1 MMDNADKVANKFAPA
16 FEKLQL
22 AIIKVSMNLIR
33 QEPTLQEIA
42 TFPMQQLIWDELGGA
57 QLVKAVGA
65 ASTYIARS
73 ANKNI
78 NYAIG
83 QLDEQFF
90 INELGKAAANAKR
103 IVADAFLNNYSEESL
118 RQMLAN
124 ELNNLSKEKI
134 GSLLHTAIRTTERT
148 AYADFVSDV
157 PKDTLFEYVGGGL
170 IPTSRPFCVEWYGK
184 RITKSELDGLLNDNG
199 EPAITAAGG
208 YNCRHKWE
216 EVFE

>member
-1 MMDNADKVANKFAPA
+1 MDNADKAAAKFAPA
-16 FEKLQL
+16 FEKLQM
-22 AIIKVSMNLIR
+22 AIIKVSLNLLR

-42 TFPMQQLIWDELGGA
+42 DFPMQMVIWENLGGGP
-57 QLVKAVGA
+57 LIKSVGA
-65 ASTYIARS
+65 ASTYIAKS

-103 IVADAFLNNYSEESL
+103 VIADAFLNNYSEDSL
-118 RQMLAN
+118 RQLLTN
-124 ELNNLSKEKI
+124 ELSNLSKEKI

-157 PKDTLFEYVGGGL
+157 TKDTIFEYVGGDL

-184 RITKSELDGLLNDNG
+184 RITKAELDELLNDDG